1 MKKQKNEKGVAM
13 SNETEKKK
21 PKTAPKKRIESKFS
35 YWLDEQLLHGEASEL
50 AAALGVAVSTV
61 TYWRQGRNIPTLE
74 HCRQIAQH
82 LNVEPEFVEN
92 MVQEARNAR
101 HHANLAEK
109 EKQEKEE
116 STQETGED

>member
-1 MKKQKNEKGVAM
+1 M
-13 SNETEKKK
+13 SNESEKRK
-21 PKTAPKKRIESKFS
+21 PKTTPKKKIESEFS

-74 HCRQIAQH
+74 HSRLIAQH
-82 LNVEPEFVEN
+82 LKVDAEFVEN
-92 MVQEARNAR
+92 MVQEARKTR

-109 EKQEKEE
+109 KRQGEGKTAQE
-116 STQETGED
+116 SGGG